1 MDHEGAK
8 APAAQAGTK
17 GTEREGREDPA
28 SARRVAARAA
38 AWLLVVGVTAWLLG
52 LTLREMS
59 GERLGRIRFG
69 LPQNEVNLRPL
80 VNKLE
85 TLHDLKSPIPAV
97 RRHAQ
102 VYLLV
107 DVLGNVVAFAPFG
120 ASLAAA
126 TLLSSRS
133 RLHGRFR
140 RWWLKVSL
148 AGLALSLFIELGQL
162 AIPGRVTDVDD
173 VILNTIGTAA
183 GALLVAGLL
192 RLTKKT

>member
-1 MDHEGAK
+1 M
-8 APAAQAGTK
+8 
-17 GTEREGREDPA
+17 
-28 SARRVAARAA
+28 AARAA

-148 AGLALSLFIELGQL
+148 VGLALSLFIELGQL

-183 GALLVAGLL
+183 GALLVAGLF